1 MPALRFVPGVMP
13 GPQIPEAIRLRRPR
27 RFVIAS
33 LLLEVRASEGSEI
46 DGRDGRSGAENR
58 VGLVTRR
65 GSQSICY
72 R

>member
-1 MPALRFVPGVMP
+1 MTP
-13 GPQIPEAIRLRRPR
+13 GPQIPEAMGLRRAR

-46 DGRDGRSGAENR
+46 DGRDGRSGAEKR
-58 VGLVTRR
+58 VGLVNPQRE
-65 GSQSICY
+65 SVVICY